1 MGVYVRGDNLGNSG
15 FQMFVDIEIRKYKS
29 KSMFNQNLFSCT
41 SSNVYDSKVGPK
53 KQDVWPKKEIIAFC
67 DYNELQFIKNLTEFL

>member
-29 KSMFNQNLFSCT
+29 KAMFNLNLFSCT
-41 SSNVYDSKVGPK
+41 SSNVYDAKLGNK
-53 KQDVWPKKEIIAFC
+53 
-67 DYNELQFIKNLTEFL
+67 FL